1 MEKVK
6 FENKQGLD
14 LKGVYYSNSKTSIAA
29 IMMHGFGTNK
39 QGPSNY
45 YPELAKLL
53 SKKFGVLRFD
63 FQACGESEG
72 YFREFSIRNYISDGR
87 CAIDFM
93 KSKGFTE
100 FYLIGHSLGGLVS
113 IKLSLEYD
121 EIYKVIAI
129 APPLLVKL
137 PQRETRIL
145 FKKKHT
151 LNIWQTFK
159 IILKFLIDKF
169 VIQPIS
175 LLAQVNTY
183 TTIIFSYNDSICDYE
198 NTKPKIHDSFFI
210 QWKEIKGADHTFS
223 RKSDKKQLFN
233 IILGELK

>member
-1 MEKVK
+1 MKKVK

-14 LKGVYYSNSKTSIAA
+14 LAGVYYPNSKTSIAV

-45 YPELAKLL
+45 YPELARSL

-72 YFREFSIRNYISDGR
+72 YFREFSIRKYISDGR

-93 KSKGFTE
+93 KSKGFVE
-100 FYLIGHSLGGLVS
+100 FYLIGHSLGGLVA
-113 IKLSLEYD
+113 IKLSLEY
-121 EIYKVIAI
+121 EEVYKVIAI

-137 PQRETRIL
+137 PQRETRRW
-145 FKKKHT
+145 FEKKHS
-151 LNIWQTFK
+151 LNLWHAIK
-159 IILKFLIDKF
+159 ITLKFLIDKF
-169 VIQPIS
+169 MVQPIS

-183 TTIIFSYNDSICDYE
+183 TTIIFSYNDTICDYI

-210 QWKEIKGADHTFS
+210 QWKEIKGADHCFS
-223 RKSDKKQLFN
+223 RNSDKKQLFN
-233 IILGELK
+233 MILGELK